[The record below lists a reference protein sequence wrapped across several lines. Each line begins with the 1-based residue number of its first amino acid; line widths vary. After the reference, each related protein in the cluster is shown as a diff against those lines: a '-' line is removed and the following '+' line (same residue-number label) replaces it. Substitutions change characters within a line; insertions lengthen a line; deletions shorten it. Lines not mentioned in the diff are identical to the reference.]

1 MKHQKKNKSETAIDT
16 FDHHWYYEQSVQS
29 PDHDI
34 PFFESVYKKKNGRLP
49 RVLREDFCGTAL
61 LSASWVKKH
70 PENRA
75 IGVDLDESVLD
86 WGRNQNQGPLGDDAE
101 RLTLLCSDV
110 REVHEPRA
118 DVIAALNFSYFTF
131 KERRD
136 LLEYFRTAREA
147 LEDDGIF
154 VLDIFGGWESQM
166 EAKEKTRNDGFTFT
180 WEQKRFDPVTN
191 HARFFIHFKLHEGG
205 TIKKAFTYDWRMW
218 SIPEVRDVL
227 TEAGFENIRV
237 YWEGVDH
244 ATGEGDGDFR
254 PIDTAKNCPGWNALI
269 ISS

>member
-118 DVIAALNFSYFTF
+118 DVIAALKELTIPIVRWPGGCYVSGYHWKDGVGKNRKPTDDMAWGVVEPHTF
-131 KERRD
+131 GTDEFVQLSRLVGCQPYICNNAGNGTVVEMRD
-136 LLEYFRTAREA
+136 WVEYCNGAMGEFAQQRI
-147 LEDDGIF
+147 D
-154 VLDIFGGWESQM
+154 
-166 EAKEKTRNDGFTFT
+166 N
-180 WEQKRFDPVTN
+180 
-191 HARFFIHFKLHEGG
+191 G
-205 TIKKAFTYDWRMW
+205 TY
-218 SIPEVRDVL
+218 
-227 TEAGFENIRV
+227 
-237 YWEGVDH
+237 
-244 ATGEGDGDFR
+244 
-254 PIDTAKNCPGWNALI
+254 
-269 ISS
+269 